1 MMIGIT
7 VVRTVIERGTGRG
20 SPRGTGRAFI
30 DSLYSSSRLCVLCT

>member
-7 VVRTVIERGTGRG
+7 VVRTVIERGTGTG

-30 DSLYSSSRLCVLCT
+30 NSLYYSSRLRVLCT